1 MFFGFAERQKDAIY
15 GSEYKL
21 ILNELL
27 IITQQKE
34 LMLQLRQKVL
44 FIALFVLSHILI
56 QLYLNKDLYRNKLYL
71 EHQLN
76 YNMMNDVF

>member
-1 MFFGFAERQKDAIY
+1 
-15 GSEYKL
+15 
-21 ILNELL
+21 
-27 IITQQKE
+27 
-34 LMLQLRQKVL
+34 MLQLRQKVL

-76 YNMMNDVF
+76 YNMINDVF